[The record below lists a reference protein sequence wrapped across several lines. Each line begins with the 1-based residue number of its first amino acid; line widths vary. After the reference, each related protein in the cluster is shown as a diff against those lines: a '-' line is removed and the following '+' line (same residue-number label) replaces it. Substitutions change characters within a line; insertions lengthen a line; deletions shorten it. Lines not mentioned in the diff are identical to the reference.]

1 MAAALRRVGLADLR
15 AQSGAPAEA
24 LASLKPRF
32 EALAARLA
40 EELAPLT
47 GPALKLT
54 VDTIEK
60 TAAVAEAYDSDLYWI
75 NARIVADRDGI
86 ALTARLDR
94 NFLFAACEAAFGGA
108 GTGKP
113 FAEERPFSNI
123 EKKLAAAILA
133 RLAQALPAAFAETSC
148 AQVTFAV
155 EEAKEPAATAAEAKF
170 LLNALGYNGDMV
182 IGIDKDALEMLK
194 GDAAA
199 KRPAA
204 APMPKRDWSPRA
216 RAQLNNVDIDLTVVM
231 AELEIDL
238 RELSSLH
245 VGKLIKLP
253 VRLDSA
259 MKVYCQGAHLFD
271 ASFARSGTAY
281 TICIDRMSA

>member
-1 MAAALRRVGLADLR
+1 MGAALRRVGLADLR
-15 AQSGAPAEA
+15 AQAGAPAEA

-32 EALAARLA
+32 DALAARLA

-47 GPALKLT
+47 GSALKLT

-60 TAAVAEAYDSDLYWI
+60 TTAVAEAYDSDLYWI
-75 NARIVADRDGI
+75 NARIAADPVAI
-86 ALTARLDR
+86 ALAARLDR

-123 EKKLAAAILA
+123 ERKLAAAILA
-133 RLAQALPAAFAETSC
+133 RLALSLPAAFAETSC
-148 AQVTFAV
+148 AQATFGID
-155 EEAKEPAATAAEAKF
+155 EAKEALATAAEAKL
-170 LLNALGYNGDMV
+170 LLNALGYSGELV
-182 IGIDKDALEMLK
+182 IGLDKNALELLK
-194 GDAAA
+194 GDSTAR
-199 KRPAA
+199 RPSA
-204 APMPKRDWSPRA
+204 APAPKRDWSPRA

-253 VRLDSA
+253 VKLDSA

-281 TICIDRMSA
+281 TICIDRTGA